1 MLATGL
7 EVANETW
14 LAAGAGKDM
23 YGRFMT
29 RHQLTILSALLLIS
43 AAAHTQTVYRCVG
56 EDGAVTF
63 QDRDCE
69 GDVKDRE
76 VRGGGRTVATS
87 TGRDG
92 PKVVPLP
99 RIGEAAVMVYDYMET
114 IVRQDEGATVIGLR
128 AKPGSSEPVSIKL
141 EISPNTRGRVPAAPE
156 LAKSVAANA
165 RALAEPAIWEYP
177 EVVPVETELGTAQF
191 SVVQG
196 SGYQTGIATGAR
208 YTTVTIGRVVNE
220 ELSADIT
227 ILTDGT
233 QGNRYKDALMVA
245 KTITVAPEI
254 LGVNVGDEPL
264 AVPDPPA
271 GYEWLQATEVR
282 MLALRPVGWHVT
294 RSQSANEHEYRI
306 SREAPGPD
314 GDFDTG
320 LTINV
325 ITDVTRRTGKMP
337 SQFAAEFMAQTTS
350 GLDVLEEPF
359 RNFRSPYEFRGGLFA
374 STDPVKGTF
383 NAHIGAISNDRTGT
397 IYLVIFEGP
406 AAEWSD
412 IWAQGETMIKK
423 LAINSGF

>member
-1 MLATGL
+1 M
-7 EVANETW
+7 TW
-14 LAAGAGKDM
+14 W
-23 YGRFMT
+23 
-29 RHQLTILSALLLIS
+29 QLTVFSVLLLLS
-43 AAAHTQTVYRCVG
+43 VAAHPQTVYRCVG
-56 EDGAVTF
+56 KDGAVTF

-69 GDVKDRE
+69 GDVQARE
-76 VRGGGRTVATS
+76 VRGGDRPTVAAR
-87 TGRDG
+87 TGRNG
-92 PKVVPLP
+92 PKIIPLP
-99 RIGEAAVMVYDYMET
+99 RIGEAAVIVYDYMET

-141 EISPNTRGRVPAAPE
+141 EISPNTSGRVPAALE
-156 LAKSVAANA
+156 LAKSVSANA
-165 RALAEPAIWEYP
+165 RALAEPAIWEDP

-220 ELSADIT
+220 DLSVDIT

-233 QGNRYKDALMVA
+233 QGDRYKDALMVA
-245 KTITVAPEI
+245 KTVTVAEEI
-254 LGVNVGDEPL
+254 LGVNVGDGPL
-264 AVPDPPA
+264 SLPEPPA

-282 MLALRPVGWHVT
+282 AAFLQPMGWHFT
-294 RSQSANEHEYRI
+294 KSRAANEYEYQI

-325 ITDVTRRTGKMP
+325 ITKITERTGKTP
-337 SQFAAEFMAQTTS
+337 SQFAADFMAQTTAEL
-350 GLDVLEEPF
+350 GGPEGPF
-359 RNFRSPYEFRGGLFA
+359 QTFKSPYEFRGGLFA
-374 STDPVKGTF
+374 SNDPVKGRF
-383 NAHIGAISNDRTGT
+383 NAHIGTIANDRTGT

-406 AAEWSD
+406 AAEWTD
-412 IWAQGETMIKK
+412 IWAHGETMIKK

>member
-1 MLATGL
+1 
-7 EVANETW
+7 
-14 LAAGAGKDM
+14 
-23 YGRFMT
+23 MT
-29 RHQLTILSALLLIS
+29 RRQLTVFSILLLLPI
-43 AAAHTQTVYRCVG
+43 AASSQAVYRCVG
-56 EDGAVTF
+56 KDGAVTF
-63 QDRDCE
+63 QDRDCA

-76 VRGGGRTVATS
+76 VRSENGPAVAARA
-87 TGRDG
+87 GRDG
-92 PKVVPLP
+92 PKIFPLP

-114 IVRQDEGATVIGLR
+114 IVRQDEGVTVIGLR

-141 EISPNTRGRVPAAPE
+141 EISPNTSGRVPTARE
-156 LAKSVAANA
+156 LAQYVSANA
-165 RALAEPAIWEYP
+165 RALAQPAVWEYP
-177 EVVPVETELGTAQF
+177 ETTPVETELGTAQF

-208 YTTVTIGRVVNE
+208 YTTVTTGRVVNE
-220 ELSADIT
+220 ELSVDIT

-233 QGNRYKDALMVA
+233 QGGRYRDALLVA
-245 KTITVAPEI
+245 KSITVAPEI

-264 AVPDPPA
+264 SLPEPPA

-282 MLALRPVGWHVT
+282 AVFLRPTGWHFT
-294 RSQSANEHEYRI
+294 RSRSPNEYEYHI

-314 GDFDTG
+314 GDYDTG

-325 ITDVTRRTGKMP
+325 ITEVTERTGKPP
-337 SQFAAEFMAQTTS
+337 SQFAAEFMTQTTA

-374 STDPVKGTF
+374 TNDPVKGTF

-397 IYLVIFEGP
+397 IYFVIFEGP
-406 AAEWSD
+406 AAEWAE